1 MGEIMPEEETLKL
14 ARVNVN
20 VIHEQN
26 LSLLQKIID
35 FLAKMAGSTIFL
47 LLNLAV
53 FTLWLSTGGIG
64 HDFYPYQFLTMAV
77 SLEAI
82 VLSSLILISQNR
94 QSDKDRLAA
103 EADYHTN
110 LAAKEEIEAILAR
123 LEAQDATM
131 IDQHDKQMMHLTLIY
146 AFLKTMAEYPTKQRS
161 K

>member
-1 MGEIMPEEETLKL
+1 MPDKEIPNL

-20 VIHEQN
+20 QLHDE
-26 LSLLQKIID
+26 SLRLWQRIID
-35 FLAKMAGSTIFL
+35 FLAREAGSTTFL

-53 FTLWLSTGGIG
+53 FTLWLSTGGVG
-64 HDFYPYQFLTMAV
+64 HDFYPFQFLTMAV

-110 LAAKEEIEAILAR
+110 LAAKEEIEAILR
-123 LEAQDATM
+123 HIEAQDTLM
-131 IDQHDKQMMHLTLIY
+131 IKQHDEQMDQQKLMY
-146 AFLKTMAEYPTKQRS
+146 AFLKTMAAYPTKQRS
-161 K
+161 R